1 MVKPGTLN
9 PRSSMDFLT
18 LINFTFR
25 EVRGVSHADAALK
38 AATRLATDGGIT
50 LGKTA
55 TVFVVDAQDRAR
67 TIRVTPTGQSFR
79 PSQVVAA

>member
-1 MVKPGTLN
+1 
-9 PRSSMDFLT
+9 MDFLT

-38 AATRLATDGGIT
+38 AATRLATDGG
-50 LGKTA
+50 KTA
-55 TVFVVDAQDRAR
+55 AVFVVDAQDRAR